1 MTHFQESVAA
11 RNLVS
16 SKRAFTAPFLAIMA
30 GLVILLMAI
39 AVTAYLLAGRPDEA
53 AIGGSTDSAAIDGYM
68 TGLLAAN
75 NQHRIASAQRLNDGW
90 AVALVPQR
98 TSTAADGW
106 EAALVAKRTSTATDG
121 WEAALIQPHQTAVD
135 GYIQRFLGDD

>member
-11 RNLVS
+11 RNLVN
-16 SKRAFTAPFLAIMA
+16 SKRAFMAPFLAITA

-39 AVTAYLLAGRPDEA
+39 AVTSFLLAGRPDEA
-53 AIGGSTDSAAIDGYM
+53 AIQGSTDSAAIDGYM
-68 TGLLAAN
+68 TGLTAAS
-75 NQHRIASAQRLNDGW
+75 NQQRVASAQQLNDGW

-98 TSTAADGW
+98 TSTATDGW

-121 WEAALIQPHQTAVD
+121 WEAALIQPRQAAVD